1 MKQVRR
7 IPALLLAMLMLASLT
22 LTGCQKKEAP
32 VAADQVA
39 VALFNMI
46 LKDDAASAVE
56 LFGYASEDEARK
68 DMGLDGSLYE
78 GLADEMVSQFKAM
91 KLNVTTEDAQAF
103 VDAFMSMFKNVNM
116 TAAVKSSDE
125 KAGTAVV
132 TCTID
137 TFDSNA
143 MTDAMTE
150 AMTSAISDPAIL
162 EDEDALTSAILNAV
176 SAGIANLT
184 PSGETADFDVDFEL
198 QTLSVNG
205 KDRKAWLPKDAEQFG
220 NLISTTA
227 MGG

>member
-1 MKQVRR
+1 MKRMRR
-7 IPALLLAMLMLASLT
+7 TPALLLAMLMMVSLM
-22 LTGCQKKEAP
+22 LTGCQKKDPP

-39 VALFNMI
+39 VALFEMI
-46 LKDDAASAVE
+46 LKDNASSAVE

-91 KLNVTTEDAQAF
+91 QLNVTTEDAQAF

-137 TFDSNA
+137 TFDANA
-143 MTDAMTE
+143 MTDAITE

-176 SAGIANLT
+176 SSGIANLT

-205 KDRKAWLPKDAEQFG
+205 KDREAWLPKDAEQFG